1 MNKENPAPVLTM
13 DDVRLRTQQIARNLQ
28 LLSDGLSTE
37 IPNKTDDLNQQSLA
51 AIIMADRLWDT
62 YIPVL
67 DFLTDALL
75 ALSEKAEEAARA
87 ELHQENAN
95 SQALGNLEGGV

>member
-1 MNKENPAPVLTM
+1 MNEPTILTM
-13 DDVRLRTQQIARNLQ
+13 DDVHLRTQQIARNLQ
-28 LLSDGLSTE
+28 LWSEGLSTE
-37 IPNKTDDLNQQSLA
+37 IPNKTGDLNRQGLA
-51 AIIMADRLWDT
+51 AIVLADRLWET

-67 DFLTDALL
+67 EFLADALL

-95 SQALGNLEGGV
+95 SQALGDLEGGI